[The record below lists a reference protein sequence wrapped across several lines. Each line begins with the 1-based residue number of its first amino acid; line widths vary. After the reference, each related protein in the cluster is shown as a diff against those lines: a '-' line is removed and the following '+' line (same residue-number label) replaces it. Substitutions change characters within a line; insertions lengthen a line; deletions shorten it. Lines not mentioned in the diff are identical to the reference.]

1 MAAESINPPAG
12 GERSSVPPAGAARSL
27 RKAVGF
33 LLGILL
39 LPFVIWAM
47 AALRMDAQPAWLG
60 LTLVVAFGAGTLVV
74 VVRAKRQLRAWVAC
88 AGGGF
93 LLVLGWWLTLKPAND
108 RDWQPD
114 VAVLAHAT
122 INTNQ
127 VTLHNIRN
135 NDYRTE
141 TDFDVRHYDQTFDL
155 DQLRTADLFMVY
167 WGSPNMAHTM
177 ISFGFADGGQV
188 CFSIETRKEKGEGYS
203 AVKGLFRQFELV
215 YVVADERD
223 VVKLRTNYRP
233 GEGAYLYR
241 LNGSP
246 EQVRTFFLDYLRRL
260 NSLHQQPEW
269 YNALKHNCTTSIRM
283 QRAAADRAPW
293 DWRMIVNGHGDE
305 MLYERGLIA
314 TNLPFAELKRS
325 SHINERARA
334 AGARDDFSALIRNA
348 TPTIE
353 SPPEARP

>member
-1 MAAESINPPAG
+1 
-12 GERSSVPPAGAARSL
+12 
-27 RKAVGF
+27 
-33 LLGILL
+33 
-39 LPFVIWAM
+39 M
-47 AALRMDAQPAWLG
+47 AALWMDVQPAWLG
-60 LTLVVAFGAGTLVV
+60 WILVV
-74 VVRAKRQLRAWVAC
+74 VFAVGMLVVVGRAKRRLRAWVAC

-114 VAVLAHAT
+114 VAVLAYAT
-122 INTNQ
+122 FNTNS
-127 VTLHNIRN
+127 VTIHNIRHC
-135 NDYRTE
+135 DYRSE
-141 TDFDVRHYDQTFDL
+141 TDFDVRHYDRTFDL
-155 DQLRTADLFMVY
+155 DQLRTADFFMVY
-167 WGSPNMAHTM
+167 WGSPHMAHTM
-177 ISFGFADGGQV
+177 VSFGFAGGEQV

-233 GEGAYLYR
+233 GEDAYLYR

-283 QRAAADRAPW
+283 QRAATDRAPW
-293 DWRMIVNGHGDE
+293 DWRMIVNGYGDE